1 MRISDDQPWNP
12 DDLPPHLKRFG
23 HRLADQD
30 GGAGDEWVEPDE
42 DFEAQRLEAIRLG
55 CLPEF
60 LDGL

>member
-1 MRISDDQPWNP
+1 MPWNP